1 VLVQKDRLV
10 RAVGVALGRDLHPAR
25 IRVNRTPA
33 GRFNDS
39 FFVAGDGLD
48 VVVRVAPPDG
58 TGLIFYERNMM
69 AQEPEV
75 HAVVRERTRVP
86 VARILAHDTGRRVLD
101 RDFLV
106 MERLPGRPLSAV
118 PLGAA
123 FPDRVFRRVGE
134 WLAEVHGITAG
145 AYGYLGAHR
154 PMPPAATWVEAF
166 RSMWSRLLDDIEA
179 CSGYRAPEA
188 RRMRDRLDRHLSLF
202 DRPVP
207 ASLLHMDVWHQNI
220 LVDERGEATGL
231 LDWDRALWGDPEI
244 EFAVLDYCGVSVPAF
259 WEGYGRPRDTSPEAR
274 LRNLF
279 YLLYEVQ
286 KYIVIERARRR
297 NPSAADAYRRRSL
310 ALAERI
316 P

>member
-1 VLVQKDRLV
+1 MEKDRLV
-10 RAVGVALGRDLHPAR
+10 RAVGVALSRDLDPAR
-25 IRVNRTPA
+25 IRVNRIPT
-33 GRFNDS
+33 GKFNDS

-58 TGLIFYERNMM
+58 TGRIFYERNMM

-75 HAVVRERTRVP
+75 HAIVRERTRVP
-86 VARILAHDTGRRVLD
+86 VARILAHDTTRRVLD
-101 RDFLV
+101 RDFVV
-106 MERLPGRPLSAV
+106 MERLPGRPLTHVS
-118 PLGAA
+118 LGAA
-123 FPDRVFRRVGE
+123 SLDRIFRRVGE

-154 PMPPAATWVEAF
+154 PMPPAATWAEAF
-166 RSMWSRLLDDIEA
+166 RTMWSRLLDDIEA
-179 CSGYRAPEA
+179 CGGYRAPEA

-220 LVDERGEATGL
+220 LVDERGEACGL

-297 NPSAADAYRRRSL
+297 NPSAADAYRRQSL